1 MVVALSLYAVKP
13 NFLERKKVMNERRI
27 TEIIAFIFDF
37 ATNREEIIDLSDFI
51 KDIVEQEKSNRL
63 FDLGLLERKMT

>member
-1 MVVALSLYAVKP
+1 
-13 NFLERKKVMNERRI
+13 MNERRI

-63 FDLGLLERKMT
+63 FDLGLLEREIKCKKQ